1 MSRVDAKRIGRV
13 LGAGADAE
21 EAAEAVRR
29 FADRAD
35 REGLIE
41 IAYAS
46 FDSPIGVGQVAA
58 SERGIVSVGLP
69 NMAEASFL
77 EQLGELSP
85 RILERPQRL
94 DEALRELDQYFDGE
108 RHEFELALD
117 WRLVGRGFAG
127 KVLRETAKLPYGVTA
142 SYGEIA
148 ARAGNPRAYR
158 AAGTALGHNPIPIV
172 VPCHRILRAGNV
184 LGNYGGGPE
193 MKAFLLQLEGAL
205 PS

>member
-46 FDSPIGVGQVAA
+46 FDSPIGVGRVAA